1 MHLAGTRIPV
11 GPFYATVQPCGDFE
25 TRSDAGF
32 IWVPPGPPQIVFRP
46 SPKRKGV
53 PPGPP
58 QIVFRPSP
66 KRKGVPPPPGAGKW
80 VTVQDP
86 GYWDSL
92 PGLSDQNRGLTAVGA
107 RNYIMHPSFW
117 VLSLAYDLKD
127 GRGVRQW
134 IPPDESAIPIAAWP
148 MDLLEHI
155 ARGGIFEAHNAMFE
169 WLVWN
174 LFCKPRW
181 GWPELKLEQLRCSM
195 AKCRAAAYPGKL
207 EEAGKIL
214 LPEEMQ
220 KADGKALIKKL
231 TQPKSPTKGNP
242 ALLWTRATAPEDFEK
257 FDAYGRQDVV
267 AESALSERVPDLSDR
282 ELEIWRFDMR
292 RNFRGMQISLFDV
305 GNCISIIEQAYDK
318 YNAELFQI
326 TGGAVNKASEPAKI
340 LAWIKAKHGIRIA
353 ELDEE
358 TVEEALTRTYPAEVL
373 RVLRI
378 RQLLAFGSV
387 KKLYAMRSHST
398 PDGRL
403 CDQYTYYGA
412 HTGLWNGRAVQPA
425 NLYKGQF
432 SKPEQVEL
440 ALSIIATRDLATAEA
455 AYGDALEC
463 VADCLRS
470 MIVAA
475 PGHKLISADFTA
487 IQAVVT
493 AALAGEE
500 WRLEVFRTHG
510 KIYEAQAALL
520 TGKSVEYYAQ
530 YRKENK
536 KHHSDRQ
543 DWGKLPVLSGD
554 FGAWIGGWKRFGA
567 DKILGDDAAIKAAI
581 LKTRASI
588 PNIVEYWGG
597 QTRNKFSR
605 EKYPG
610 DPNAERAE
618 LYGLE
623 GAAISAVLSPGKC
636 FGYRQVRYQMYED
649 TLYCIPPSG
658 DFIRYHTPRLEP
670 SRREYACPWELELSY
685 MGWSSTAGKG
695 KGKAGWKQ
703 QKLYGGVLTQNVTS
717 NQARQIQADALV
729 ALDTGRYPIVMDTH
743 DEQVAEV
750 PDRPEYNAEEYTK
763 VVRDAVARAC
773 AKWAHTP
780 DGRPWPISVPM
791 AWEAYRYGK
800 WED

>member
-1 MHLAGTRIPV
+1 MFLAGTRIPV
-11 GPFYATVQPCGDFE
+11 GPFWATVQPCGDFE
-25 TRSDAGF
+25 TRSEAGF
-32 IWVPPGPPQIVFRP
+32 VWVPPGPPQI
-46 SPKRKGV
+46 
-53 PPGPP
+53 
-58 QIVFRPSP
+58 IFRPSP

-80 VTVQDP
+80 VTIQDM

-92 PGLSDQNRGLTAVGA
+92 PGLSDQNRGLKAVGA
-107 RNYIMHPSFW
+107 RNYILHPSFW
-117 VLSLAYDLKD
+117 PLSLAYDLKD
-127 GRGVRQW
+127 GLGVRQW
-134 IPPDESAIPIAAWP
+134 IPPDSSAIAIAAWP
-148 MDLLEHI
+148 MDLLTHI
-155 ARGGIFEAHNAMFE
+155 ANGGIFEAHNAMFE

-174 LFCKPRW
+174 LFCVVRW

-207 EEAGKIL
+207 EEAGKVIL
-214 LPEEMQ
+214 AWPSQ
-220 KADGKALIKKL
+220 KHLMKDDGDALIKKL
-231 TQPKSPTKGNP
+231 TRPKQPTKGNP
-242 ALLWTRATAPEDFEK
+242 ALLWTRETAPEDFAQ

-267 AESALSERVPDLSDR
+267 AESAISERVPDLSDR

-292 RNFRGMQISLFDV
+292 RNFRGMQTSVYDRE
-305 GNCISIIEQAYDK
+305 NCITIIEQAYDK
-318 YNAELFQI
+318 YNVELRTI
-326 TGGAVNKASEPAKI
+326 TDGAVNKASEPAKI
-340 LAWIKAKHGIRIA
+340 IAWIKAKHGIWLD

-358 TVEEALTRTYPAEVL
+358 TVEEALTRDYPLEVL

-387 KKLYAMRSHST
+387 KKLYAMRSHAT

-425 NLYKGQF
+425 NLYSGQF
-432 SKPEQVEL
+432 KKPEQVEMAL
-440 ALSIIATRDLATAEA
+440 AIIATRSLAAVEA

-470 MIVAA
+470 MIIAA

-493 AALAGEE
+493 AALAGEK

-510 KIYEAQAALL
+510 MIYEAQASQL
-520 TGKSVEYYAQ
+520 TGKPLEFYREYRAA
-530 YRKENK
+530 NK
-536 KHHSDRQ
+536 KHHPDRQ

-597 QTRNKFSR
+597 QTRDKFSR
-605 EKYPG
+605 S
-610 DPNAERAE
+610 ERAE

-623 GAAISAVLSPGKC
+623 GAAISAVLSPGQC
-636 FGYRQVRYQMYED
+636 FGYRQVRFQMYED

-670 SRREYACPWELELSY
+670 SRRDHACPWEFELSY

-695 KGKAGWKQ
+695 RGKAGWKQ
-703 QKLYGGVLTQNVTS
+703 QKLYGGVLCQNVTS
-717 NQARQIQADALV
+717 NQARQFQADSLV
-729 ALDTGRYPIVMDTH
+729 ALDQAAPRAYPIVMDTH
-743 DEQVAEV
+743 DEGVAEV
-750 PDRPEYNAEEYTK
+750 RDRPEFSKEEYTQI
-763 VVRDAVARAC
+763 VRDAVARAC
-773 AKWAHTP
+773 AKWAHMP
-780 DGRPWPISVPM
+780 DGRPWPIKVPM